1 MSWLAALGLFNQKE
15 CIKVDDTFRFCL
27 VSLDLLAATWLF
39 IGVARGFDT
48 LRLALKV
55 GYLVF
60 RLENRG
66 NGFYG
71 IFCSFSL
78 LLQRKRTK
86 RKEPLA

>member
-1 MSWLAALGLFNQKE
+1 M
-15 CIKVDDTFRFCL
+15 DDTFGCCL

-39 IGVARGFDT
+39 IGVAKGFNM

-71 IFCSFSL
+71 MFCSFSL
-78 LLQRKRTK
+78 L
-86 RKEPLA
+86 A